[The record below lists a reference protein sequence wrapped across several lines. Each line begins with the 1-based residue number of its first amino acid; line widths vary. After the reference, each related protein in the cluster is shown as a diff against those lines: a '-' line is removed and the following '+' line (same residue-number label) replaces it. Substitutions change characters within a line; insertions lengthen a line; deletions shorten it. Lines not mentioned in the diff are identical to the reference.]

1 MQELPLFPLNTVLFP
16 KAPLR
21 LHIFEQRYK
30 EMIRMCISEEHEFGV
45 VLVRSMKAK
54 PDPLDEVYLTGCS
67 ARIVDVEYLSD
78 GRMNILAVGQ
88 ERFQILSINKE
99 KKAYLVGLVEAY
111 PLQITDAGKTYYQA
125 ELVRK
130 QMESFISILVK
141 AREGDFDYEQLPEDP
156 IQLAYTAAAILQINP
171 SQKQELLKIEYAND
185 FLSAL
190 KPIYQ
195 LEKTFLNMMVEH
207 GKYEIEEIFSRN

>member
-30 EMIRMCISEEHEFGV
+30 EMIRMCISEEQEFGV

-141 AREGDFDYEQLPEDP
+141 AGEGDFDYEQLPEDP